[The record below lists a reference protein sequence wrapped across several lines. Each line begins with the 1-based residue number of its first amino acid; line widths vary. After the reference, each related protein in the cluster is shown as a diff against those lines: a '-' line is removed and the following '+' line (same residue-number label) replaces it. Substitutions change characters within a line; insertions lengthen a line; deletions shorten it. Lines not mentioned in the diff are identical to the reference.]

1 LAFVAKQ
8 HKAAGLIVVVPAKG
22 DIPNES
28 GDDHDLGLPILFA
41 TASAEPILL
50 RCDAFHFDAGV
61 EAIPRKTQ
69 NVLALVPGAASAA
82 EILVVGA
89 HYDHLGMGGNDSL
102 APGVNAI
109 HPGADDNASGTAL
122 VLELARRF
130 ARKGGD
136 YPRAILFASWGAEE
150 LGLLGSKYWVKS
162 PTVPWDRVVANV
174 NFDMVGR
181 STNGKL
187 DIGGVS
193 TAVGWK
199 EIVEDANQTLA
210 KPLGVRTSSRLS
222 GIGGSDHMSF
232 GEASRPALFF
242 FTGLHSDYHK
252 PSDTADKINY
262 ATMAQIADLAEGVIE
277 RIARSP
283 RIEYV
288 KPPEPPPESGPTSR
302 GAEQGLRTWLGT
314 IPDYGAEEGG
324 VVLSGTSAGS
334 PAQKAGMQAKDI
346 LKKVGSF
353 EIRDINDLSEALA
366 RLKPGDEVEVQFLRD
381 GTPHKLT
388 LTLGARK

>member
-1 LAFVAKQ
+1 
-8 HKAAGLIVVVPAKG
+8 
-22 DIPNES
+22 
-28 GDDHDLGLPILFA
+28 
-41 TASAEPILL
+41 
-50 RCDAFHFDAGV
+50 
-61 EAIPRKTQ
+61 
-69 NVLALVPGAASAA
+69 
-82 EILVVGA
+82 
-89 HYDHLGMGGNDSL
+89 
-102 APGVNAI
+102 
-109 HPGADDNASGTAL
+109 
-122 VLELARRF
+122 
-130 ARKGGD
+130 
-136 YPRAILFASWGAEE
+136 
-150 LGLLGSKYWVKS
+150 
-162 PTVPWDRVVANV
+162 
-174 NFDMVGR
+174 MVGR

-262 ATMAQIADLAEGVIE
+262 ATMAPDRRLGRGVIE

-288 KPPEPPPESGPTSR
+288 KPLEPPLESGPTSR

-314 IPDYGAEEGG
+314 IPDYGAGG
-324 VVLSGTSAGS
+324 RGS
-334 PAQKAGMQAKDI
+334 SSPGNER
-346 LKKVGSF
+346 G
-353 EIRDINDLSEALA
+353 LA
-366 RLKPGDEVEVQFLRD
+366 RAESWDAGQGHPQESRELRD
-381 GTPHKLT
+381 PRYQRSDRGAGPPQAGATRSRCNSSAMEPHTKLT